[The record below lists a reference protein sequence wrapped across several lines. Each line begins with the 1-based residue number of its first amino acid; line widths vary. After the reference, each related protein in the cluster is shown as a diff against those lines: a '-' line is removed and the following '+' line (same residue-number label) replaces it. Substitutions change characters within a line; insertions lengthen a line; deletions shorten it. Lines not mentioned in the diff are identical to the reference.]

1 MITNWQYHP
10 SKDEKLLF
18 TLLLFLVVIILL
30 SFATSNRVGNK
41 WKICTAVKIGMVGI
55 SYGMKRILREMG
67 GGGERKREREGVR
80 VNIMY
85 FRLIRMPC
93 EKRFSATAIVYSLY
107 YYYDIIL
114 VRFPPHFC
122 LFYSLTHHLSSFV
135 DASSIHHDFEIKHST
150 SMMRKMESSMSKHI
164 GLYVCVCV
172 NSRYMNIMNW
182 SLFNF
187 IPLLPSTLIIW
198 NEEQKE
204 ATHTQ
209 HIRLC
214 V

>member
-1 MITNWQYHP
+1 MENLHCSKNWHGWYFVWNET
-10 SKDEKLLF
+10 DIE
-18 TLLLFLVVIILL
+18 
-30 SFATSNRVGNK
+30 RD
-41 WKICTAVKIGMVGI
+41 
-55 SYGMKRILREMG
+55 

-114 VRFPPHFC
+114 VRFSPHFC

-164 GLYVCVCV
+164 GLCVCVCKFTIHE
-172 NSRYMNIMNW
+172 YYE
-182 SLFNF
+182 
-187 IPLLPSTLIIW
+187 LILIQFYSSFTI
-198 NEEQKE
+198 NAYNLK
-204 ATHTQ
+204 
-209 HIRLC
+209 
-214 V
+214 